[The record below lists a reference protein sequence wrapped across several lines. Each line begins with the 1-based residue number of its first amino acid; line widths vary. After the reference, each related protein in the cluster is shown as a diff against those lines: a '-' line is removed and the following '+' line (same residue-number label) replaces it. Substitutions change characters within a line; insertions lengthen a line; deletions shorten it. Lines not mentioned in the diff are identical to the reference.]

1 MIKILKNIFQN
12 GGSPI
17 FDLNERSK
25 EIFTLIVEDYVT
37 NGEPVGSR
45 KLSSKLQKNLSA
57 ASIRNV
63 MSDLQEAGLLTSPH
77 SSAGRL
83 PTDFGMKF
91 FVEGLLQISSLSQ
104 DECKN
109 IKKKVFRRRKEYRSN
124 I

>member
-1 MIKILKNIFQN
+1 MN
-12 GGSPI
+12 SP
-17 FDLNERSK
+17 FFLNERSK

-45 KLSSKLQKNLSA
+45 KLSTKLQKNLSA

-63 MSDLQEAGLLTSPH
+63 MSDLQDAGLLTSQH
-77 SSAGRL
+77 SSAGRV

-91 FVEGLLQISSLSQ
+91 FVEGLLQISNLSK

-109 IKKKVFRRRKEYRSN
+109 IKK